1 MNIKRLYLILALGSM
16 LLCITVYH
24 VVNVY
29 GKLSVPILTNSR
41 KTLVVPSVM
50 SMLPPY
56 WNSTN
61 GELGSMKVTD
71 ASRTLL
77 TPISNLTVI
86 HYGDVIKLRLD
97 AKDVNGR
104 QRVHGGDFWKA
115 LLTNKNYGKC
125 SVPGHVEDLGNGTYF
140 VTFVA
145 KCVGQATIVI
155 SLTHTREAVR
165 CLEREFIPLEDKT
178 AWQGYFGTGAKSSHT
193 MCWLHREGT
202 WENKC
207 EYRSKTGL
215 GRSLLLCDKPPN
227 QSCSSLH
234 HLVAVF
240 PSKTAVDVASKHKH
254 LFEKESKAVAETPK
268 KIIIFEN
275 DRNRVTEQLPHCSSE
290 TVDKTFQGHWFNGTW
305 HPAHCRTQK
314 IDVTKVKSCLAN
326 KNILLFGDSTLRQWF
341 EEICQLLQ
349 INATKTMWDTQY
361 RNVNQRS
368 QNTLATFVDTEN
380 RIQT

>member
-1 MNIKRLYLILALGSM
+1 MNIKRLYLILTLGSM

-41 KTLVVPSVM
+41 NTLVVPSVM

-61 GELGSMKVTD
+61 GELGSMNVTD

-86 HYGDVIKLRLD
+86 HYGDVIKLQLD

-115 LLTNKNYGKC
+115 LLTNKNNGKC

-145 KCVGQATIVI
+145 NCVGQSTIAI
-155 SLTHTREAVR
+155 ALTHTREAVR
-165 CLEREFIPLEDKT
+165 FLEREFLPLEDKT
-178 AWQGYFGTGAKSSHT
+178 AWKGYFGTGAKSNYT
-193 MCWLHREGT
+193 MCVLHREGT

-215 GRSLLLCDKPPN
+215 GRSLLLCDKPEN

-254 LFEKESKAVAETPK
+254 LFERGSKAVAETTK
-268 KIIIFEN
+268 KIIIF
-275 DRNRVTEQLPHCSSE
+275 E

-326 KNILLFGDSTLRQWF
+326 KNILLL
-341 EEICQLLQ
+341 EI
-349 INATKTMWDTQY
+349 
-361 RNVNQRS
+361 RR
-368 QNTLATFVDTEN
+368 
-380 RIQT
+380 

>member
-24 VVNVY
+24 GVNVY

-61 GELGSMKVTD
+61 GELGSMNVTD

-140 VTFVA
+140 VIFVA
-145 KCVGQATIVI
+145 KCVGQSTIVI

-178 AWQGYFGTGAKSSHT
+178 AWHGYFGTGAKSSHT

-207 EYRSKTGL
+207 EYRYKTGL

-227 QSCSSLH
+227 NLVPAFTILWPYFLLKQQSMS
-234 HLVAVF
+234 
-240 PSKTAVDVASKHKH
+240 
-254 LFEKESKAVAETPK
+254 
-268 KIIIFEN
+268 
-275 DRNRVTEQLPHCSSE
+275 RVNINIYLR
-290 TVDKTFQGHWFNGTW
+290 KN
-305 HPAHCRTQK
+305 QK
-314 IDVTKVKSCLAN
+314 LSQKLRRK
-326 KNILLFGDSTLRQWF
+326 LLFLKMI
-341 EEICQLLQ
+341 EIESPSNSRIVLQ
-349 INATKTMWDTQY
+349 
-361 RNVNQRS
+361 R
-368 QNTLATFVDTEN
+368 L
-380 RIQT
+380 